1 MTDRDKDIV
10 IEIKTLNV
18 ELRKKLEA
26 VSKQRVECA
35 ELQLDIFKLYTP
47 STLEIVESLGQLI
60 AREMNT
66 YANNQRTMNDRS

>member
-18 ELRKKLEA
+18 ELKKKLEA

-35 ELQLDIFKLYTP
+35 ELQLEILKLYTP
-47 STLEIVESLGQLI
+47 TTLEIVESLGQLV

-66 YANNQRTMNDRS
+66 YNERTMHERS